1 MRRSTGAVNRRN
13 GMRWK
18 ILTYASLA
26 FGGVIL
32 VCAFLFLAVPNPL
45 LQGFVE
51 NRLTEE
57 IGASLPEY
65 SMRLSGFRIDV
76 LKNRIACD
84 AVTLIRNDSSF
95 SCRVDSLSV
104 RGIDWLALLRGSG
117 IDSRSMGGSVIEAG
131 NVDAELQPSGYSVR
145 SGRVRISVADSALI
159 AENLEIYPAVSDE
172 KFFAASRFRET
183 RIDFRARTCS
193 ISGLG
198 CVELL
203 GGKNMRARSVQL
215 RGVAA
220 DILIN
225 KDKPPGT
232 GPPGPRMPSE
242 FLAALDDTVLCDS
255 LELTDGNLRYA
266 ERMATG
272 RNPATLTF
280 GGMHVVF
287 TGIAGRP
294 GRYAES
300 AVSGTGQF
308 VGGGTMDVAMSIPLA
323 GPPGSFRY
331 SGSLSGMDLG
341 RLNSFIEISDDM
353 RIKSGTLESA
363 AFDIDVHEGSAT
375 GTVHALYRNLVIA
388 SINDRTGSE
397 GGVLDR
403 FSSWIAKN
411 ISIRGTNS
419 PGRSGALKIG
429 KVKYIR
435 KRTDPFLGFTWF
447 ALRSGVGDVVGF

>member
-1 MRRSTGAVNRRN
+1 MRHSTGAVNRRKSV
-13 GMRWK
+13 RWK
-18 ILTYASLA
+18 ISGFTALA
-26 FGGVIL
+26 IGGTIL

-45 LQGFVE
+45 LDGLVQR
-51 NRLTEE
+51 RLTEE
-57 IGASLPEY
+57 IGGSLPEY

-104 RGIDWLALLRGSG
+104 RGIHWLALLRGSG

-131 NVDAELQPSGYSVR
+131 NIDAELHPSGYSVR
-145 SGRVRISVADSALI
+145 SGRVRVSVADSAMTL
-159 AENLEIYPAVSDE
+159 EHLEIYPAVNDE
-172 KFFAASRFRET
+172 RFFAASRFRET
-183 RIDFRARTCS
+183 RIDVRVLTCG
-193 ISGLG
+193 ISGVD

-203 GGKNMRARSVQL
+203 GGKNMHARSVQL

-225 KDKPPGT
+225 KDKPPGNDL
-232 GPPGPRMPSE
+232 PGPRTPNE

-255 LELTDGNLRYA
+255 LEVTDGNLRYA
-266 ERMATG
+266 ERMAAG

-280 GGMHVVF
+280 GDLHVVV

-300 AVSGTGQF
+300 AVSGTGQLS
-308 VGGGTMDVAMSIPLA
+308 GGGTMEMAMSIPLA

-341 RLNSFIEISDDM
+341 RLNSFIEISDAM

-363 AFDIDVHEGSAT
+363 AFDIHVHEGSAT
-375 GTVHALYRNLVIA
+375 GTVRALYRNLVIA
-388 SINDRTGSE
+388 SINGRTGSE

-419 PGRSGALKIG
+419 PGRSGALKVG
-429 KVKYIR
+429 TVKYTR
-435 KRTDPFLGFTWF
+435 KKTDPFLGFTWF